1 MDLGGR
7 GIEVVSGSHTPE
19 QYAEF
24 ARYAKEFDLL
34 ASCGSDFHGPGE
46 SYRDLGRLPDFPLD
60 CRRCGRRGKQLL
72 PISTCQRLR
81 IKMAQ
86 FFTIHPDNPQ
96 PRLIK
101 QAAAMVRDG
110 AVIAYPTDS
119 CYALGCHLGDK
130 DAVARIRRIRGVD
143 DSHYMT
149 LMCRDLSELAHYAR
163 VDNVQFRLLKTNT
176 PGSYTFILDATK
188 EVPRRLQHPKRKTIG
203 MRIPDHPVALALLEE
218 LGEPLL
224 SSTLI
229 LPDEEQALNDAE
241 EIREPSRAAARS
253 GAGRRRDRLGA
264 DHGDRFDR
272 RRRRC

>member
-1 MDLGGR
+1 
-7 GIEVVSGSHTPE
+7 
-19 QYAEF
+19 
-24 ARYAKEFDLL
+24 
-34 ASCGSDFHGPGE
+34 
-46 SYRDLGRLPDFPLD
+46 
-60 CRRCGRRGKQLL
+60 
-72 PISTCQRLR
+72 
-81 IKMAQ
+81 MAQ
-86 FFTIHPDNPQ
+86 FFIIHPDNPQ

-130 DAVARIRRIRGVD
+130 EAVTRIRRIRGLD
-143 DSHYMT
+143 DNHFMT

-163 VDNVQFRLLKTNT
+163 VDNMQFRLLKNNT

-188 EVPRRLQHPKRKTIG
+188 EVPRRLQHPKRNAVG
-203 MRIPDHPVALALLEE
+203 LRIPDHSVALALLEE

-241 EIREPSRAAARS
+241 EIRARLDHQLDLVLDGGATGLEPTTVI
-253 GAGRRRDRLGA
+253 DLT
-264 DHGDRFDR
+264 GDRPVLMR
-272 RRRRC
+272 RGKGDVAPFEIADL